1 MKVNFKSILMLVLL
15 VAGVILA
22 VTFITDYYD
31 EKNEPVYSE
40 ILELFDEDRV
50 TSFVI
55 DGNLNIK
62 LQVLRPKLD
71 ENNAPIPGQY
81 EIDNKTGKFIT
92 DTLEYELSD
101 VSQRDEIYEIARE
114 KMTSGAE
121 TNLEYYNATR
131 PEGTPWYLAYL
142 PYIIVILLFVGLWFF
157 IMKQAPGG
165 GGKMNSFSKS
175 KAKVSFN
182 EKDAVKFA
190 DVAGAD
196 EEKAELEEIVEFL
209 KDPAKFVKLGARIP
223 RGVLLVGP
231 PGTGK
236 TLLAKAVA
244 GEAGVPFFSI
254 SGSDFVEMYVG
265 VGASRVRDLFENAR
279 KTPASIIFIDEIDA
293 VGRHR
298 GAGLGGGHDER
309 EQTLNQLLVEM
320 DGFGTNSGVI
330 VMAAT
335 NRPDIL
341 DPALLRPGRFDRRV
355 TVNYPDI
362 KGREAILK
370 VHCRNKPLEESV
382 DLRKIAQTTIG
393 FTGAELANLMNEAAL
408 RAAKKNK
415 ALIGMVDIEESYM
428 KLLLGPQKKNNVRTE
443 KDNRLCAYHEAGH
456 AVASYFCKNTD
467 PIKHITIIPAGNA
480 GGVTISVPTE
490 DRMGASRN
498 QMLDVIVRALGG
510 RVAEEIVLDDIST
523 GASGDIQQA
532 TAVARNMVTRYGMS
546 AKLGTVLYGSEHSSD
561 EVFLGRDFSSGK
573 NYSEK
578 TAAEID
584 DEIRTIIAD
593 CYEKCRTYLTEN
605 IDKLH
610 FVAEFLLKNESMD
623 DEQFKA
629 AMEMEEPTIEAIEAI
644 LEEKKRKSEEEN
656 KTAHINNKKAAEEEK
671 RRSEEEAK
679 RRLEEMQKT
688 GKFPVDDF
696 FDSIFTVP
704 VEEVRRDDN
713 EEPDAQN
720 ESDTAKVEEDT
731 DAVNVEEG
739 SDSNKVEENIQSE
752 EPSNDESNR
761 EENTSKEEKIDTDN

>member
-1 MKVNFKSILMLVLL
+1 MKANFKNILLLVLL
-15 VAGVILA
+15 IATVIVAVS
-22 VTFITDYYD
+22 FISQSLND
-31 EKNEPVYSE
+31 EEDFKYSDVLQLFKDDFVVSFEVDSDLQLTLITLTPELNEDGSYKIDSHGIVYKRNNKGELIYSTYVYLLSYNLQLTE
-40 ILELFDEDRV
+40 INEIAKAK
-50 TSFVI
+50 I
-55 DGNLNIK
+55 DSGNSNLKEYNYA
-62 LQVLRPKLD
+62 
-71 ENNAPIPGQY
+71 EPIP
-81 EIDNKTGKFIT
+81 
-92 DTLEYELSD
+92 
-101 VSQRDEIYEIARE
+101 
-114 KMTSGAE
+114 
-121 TNLEYYNATR
+121 
-131 PEGTPWYLAYL
+131 TPWYQVYL
-142 PYIIVILLFVGLWFF
+142 PYIIVAVIFIALWIF
-157 IMKQAPGG
+157 IMRQAPGG

-175 KAKVSFN
+175 RAKVSFN

-196 EEKAELEEIVEFL
+196 EEKAELEEVVEFL
-209 KDPAKFVKLGARIP
+209 KDPQKFVKLGARIP

-355 TVNYPDI
+355 TVNYPDMN
-362 KGREAILK
+362 GREAILK
-370 VHCRNKPLEESV
+370 VHCRNKPLERTV
-382 DLRKIAQTTIG
+382 NLRKIAQTTIG

-415 ALIGMVDIEESYM
+415 ALIGMEDIEESYM
-428 KLLLGPQKKNNVRTE
+428 KLLLGPQKKTKVRTE
-443 KDNRLCAYHEAGH
+443 KDNKLCAYHEAGH
-456 AVASYFCKNTD
+456 AVASYYCKHTD
-467 PIKHITIIPAGNA
+467 PVKHITIIPAGSA

-490 DRMGASRN
+490 DKMTSSRN
-498 QMLDVIVRALGG
+498 EMIDRIVLALGG

-523 GASGDIQQA
+523 GASNDIQQA
-532 TAVARNMVTRYGMS
+532 TNIARNMVTRYGMS

-584 DEIRTIIAD
+584 VEIRDIISSAYKT
-593 CYEKCRTYLTEN
+593 CKKYLTDN
-605 IDKLH
+605 INKLH
-610 FVAEFLLKNESMD
+610 FVAEFLLKNEFMD
-623 DEQFKA
+623 EEQFKA
-629 AMEMEEPTIEAIEAI
+629 AMETENPT
-644 LEEKKRKSEEEN
+644 LEEIEQIVSEKKKKSEEEN
-656 KTAHINNKKAAEEEK
+656 KTAHENNEKAEEEERERARKEAELK
-671 RRSEEEAK
+671 RDMDNGMLSEE
-679 RRLEEMQKT
+679 
-688 GKFPVDDF
+688 F
-696 FDSIFTVP
+696 FRTVWQSP
-704 VEEVRRDDN
+704 EKD
-713 EEPDAQN
+713 
-720 ESDTAKVEEDT
+720 
-731 DAVNVEEG
+731 
-739 SDSNKVEENIQSE
+739 SE
-752 EPSNDESNR
+752 ETKSDKTEQTDNSNDG
-761 EENTSKEEKIDTDN
+761 EEKSEISNTDSFETDDKNDKQ

>member
-1 MKVNFKSILMLVLL
+1 MKVNFKSIIMLVLIVL
-15 VAGVILA
+15 AVILA
-22 VTFITDYYD
+22 VSFFSNNMNKSKDLSYGEVI
-31 EKNEPVYSE
+31 EKFEKDDV
-40 ILELFDEDRV
+40 I
-50 TSFVI
+50 SFEI
-55 DGNLNIK
+55 DGDLKLILNARKEKPGGGYEQKEVDGQLVYVTEVFEYKLSYAFQIEHIIELAATCENLDDYNIE
-62 LQVLRPKLD
+62 R
-71 ENNAPIPGQY
+71 A
-81 EIDNKTGKFIT
+81 
-92 DTLEYELSD
+92 
-101 VSQRDEIYEIARE
+101 
-114 KMTSGAE
+114 AE
-121 TNLEYYNATR
+121 
-131 PEGTPWYLAYL
+131 TPWYVVYL
-142 PYIIVILLFVGLWFF
+142 PYIIIAVVFIALWFF
-157 IMKQAPGG
+157 IMRQAPGG

-175 KAKVSFN
+175 KAKVTVN

-196 EEKAELEEIVEFL
+196 EEKAELEEVVEFL
-209 KDPAKFVKLGARIP
+209 KDPTKFVKLGARIP

-265 VGASRVRDLFENAR
+265 VGASRVRDLFDNAR

-355 TVNYPDI
+355 TVNYPDM
-362 KGREAILK
+362 KGREEILK
-370 VHCRNKPLEESV
+370 VHCRNKPLEKTV
-382 DLRKIAQTTIG
+382 DLKKIAQTTIG

-415 ALIGMVDIEESYM
+415 ALIGMEDIEESYM
-428 KLLLGPQKKNNVRTE
+428 KLLLGPQKKKNMRTE

-456 AVASYFCKNTD
+456 AVASYFCKHTD
-467 PIKHITIIPAGNA
+467 PIKHITIIPAGSA

-490 DRMGASRN
+490 DRMVTSRN
-498 QMLDVIVRALGG
+498 EMLDRIVLSLGG

-523 GASGDIQQA
+523 GASNDIQQA
-532 TAVARNMVTRYGMS
+532 TAIARNMVTRYGMS
-546 AKLGTVLYGSEHSSD
+546 KKLGTVLYGSEHSSD

-578 TAAEID
+578 TASDID
-584 DEIRTIIAD
+584 DEIRSIISD
-593 CYEKCRTYLTEN
+593 CYDVCKKHLEEN
-605 IDKLH
+605 ISKLH

-629 AMEMEEPTIEAIEAI
+629 AMELDEPTIEEIEKIAADRK
-644 LEEKKRKSEEEN
+644 LESEKEN
-656 KTAHINNKKAAEEEK
+656 KTAHEKNEKAEA
-671 RRSEEEAK
+671 EAK
-679 RRLEEMQKT
+679 RKAEAEAEAKKKLAEMKER
-688 GKFPVDDF
+688 GEFPMDDF
-696 FDSIFTVP
+696 FDTVFTVP
-704 VEEVRRDDN
+704 KDKKSEKNTSDERAGEDN
-713 EEPDAQN
+713 SMSPSEPADSLEN
-720 ESDTAKVEEDT
+720 DTSVPA
-731 DAVNVEEG
+731 
-739 SDSNKVEENIQSE
+739 E
-752 EPSNDESNR
+752 EPSSEKKSDTPSTEDIS
-761 EENTSKEEKIDTDN
+761 EN